1 MPDPIKNEQLESDNF
16 QQYTRRAK
24 RERGRVREILIAFLA
39 AARWHLLVYVYY
51 VTSNILDPSEKTNKD
66 GL

>member
-1 MPDPIKNEQLESDNF
+1 MIDEE
-16 QQYTRRAK
+16 
-24 RERGRVREILIAFLA
+24 REREREREILIAFRA

-51 VTSNILDPSEKTNKD
+51 VTLNILDPSEKTNKD

>member
-1 MPDPIKNEQLESDNF
+1 MLLNDCGPDFVLYVHTE
-16 QQYTRRAK
+16 
-24 RERGRVREILIAFLA
+24 REILIAFLA